1 MIVTIMILQ
10 FIDRQD
16 ELQSLNA
23 LFTKKRAALVLLYGR
38 RRVGKTR
45 LIQEFMKD
53 KRGLY
58 FYVPNAE
65 EKTILAEFSRVVESE
80 FFEGFRFVDLA
91 SFMEYLIKKCGTNG
105 VVAVDEFQRLA
116 NVGGAISMLQKH
128 WDEKVSK
135 TRCLLILSGSSIG
148 AIRRVALSGDAPLYG
163 RRTATLKIEPLKYL
177 DLFEW
182 FKKYSAEELVTVY
195 GSFGGTPAY
204 LEHMDDNLSVEENI
218 VEKILSK
225 RSPLHDE
232 PEMLLME
239 EIRAPQ
245 RYMDILSVI
254 ALGKNTISEIADAT
268 GLSRENATTYLKTL
282 EILDLIE
289 RVTPVTEPEAKRGLY
304 RIRDPFFI
312 FWFGFVRPNKRQ
324 LELGLEKNVWHNIRE
339 EFKAHLGR
347 IFEDI
352 CAEVLVEMTKRNLLP
367 LQMEK
372 IGKWWWKE
380 TEIDLVGLESKGKRA
395 LAIEAKL
402 TELNHQE
409 AKKLLSELTIKA
421 KQIPNAKECII
432 GVMAKKI
439 GKKEK
444 IRNEGFIALDLQDMT
459 KLRKQEN

>member
-1 MIVTIMILQ
+1 MTLQ
-10 FIDRQD
+10 FVNRHD
-16 ELQSLNA
+16 ELEALNR
-23 LFTKKRAALVLLYGR
+23 LLGEKRAALVLLYGR

-45 LIQEFMKD
+45 LVQEFMKG

-65 EKTILAEFSRVVESE
+65 EKTILAEFSRVVENE
-80 FFEGFRFVDLA
+80 FFEGFRFVNFG
-91 SFMEYLIKKCGTNG
+91 SFMEYLAKKCEDEFI
-105 VVAVDEFQRLA
+105 VAVDEFQRLT
-116 NVGGAISMLQKH
+116 NVDGAMSILQKY
-128 WDEKVSK
+128 WDEKLSK
-135 TRCLLILSGSSIG
+135 ARCFLILSGSSAG

-177 DLFEW
+177 DLFKW
-182 FKKYSAEELVTVY
+182 FRKYSAEELVKIY

-204 LEHMDDNLSVEENI
+204 LEHVDENLSVEENI

-304 RIRDPFFI
+304 KVKDPFFS

-324 LELGLEKNVWHNIRE
+324 LELGLENNVWEGVRG
-339 EFKAHLGR
+339 EFNRHLGR
-347 IFEDI
+347 IFEEV
-352 CAEVLVEMTKRNLLP
+352 CREVLIEMTKRKLLP
-367 LQMEK
+367 MRIEK
-372 IGKWWWKE
+372 IGKWWRKE
-380 TEIDLVGLESKGKRA
+380 TEIDLLSLERKDKKA
-395 LAIEAKL
+395 LAVEAKWA
-402 TELNHQE
+402 HIDYQE
-409 AKKLLSELTIKA
+409 AKRLLSELAIKA
-421 KQIPNAKECII
+421 QQIHDVKECII
-432 GVMAKKI
+432 GIIAKKI
-439 GKKEK
+439 GDKEK
-444 IRNEGFIALDLQDMT
+444 IRNEGFIAKDLQDIEDLAKYEKEKT
-459 KLRKQEN
+459 N